1 MKEAVIKH
9 IIDIHKDIIPKP
21 DAAGSYYQ
29 YPVQSILSI
38 IKNGRIDLSIAS
50 KFKLTKNDF
59 KEDKDHPT
67 IVLTQL
73 TSKAYKDNFTV
84 SIRVGRKYPTDF
96 GFSNFKEANE
106 LYIKLVYDNQLTN
119 DTYTIY
125 RYNQFIKNE
134 VPKYDYNE
142 YMKLIKTDVNNL

>member
-1 MKEAVIKH
+1 MKAATVKH
-9 IIDIHKDIIPKP
+9 IIDIHKNIIPKP
-21 DAAGSYYQ
+21 DVAGSYYQ

-59 KEDKDHPT
+59 KEDKEFPT

-73 TSKAYKDNFTV
+73 TSKAYKYNFLV

-96 GFSNFKEANE
+96 GFNTFEEAND
-106 LYIKLVYDNQLTN
+106 LYIKLVYENELTN

-125 RYNQFIKNE
+125 RYNQLIENK
-134 VPKYDYNE
+134 VPEYDYNE
-142 YMKLIKTDVNNL
+142 YMKLITTDVNNL